1 MNNNNNLLQVL
12 SPFGEWKHSKGNQI
26 VDEIAAKK
34 MIHNSQKL
42 FAKKIPIY
50 IGHPD
55 ENNAHCTDK
64 KVGEVERILKT
75 PKGILISARY
85 NNDSYSKIKTGKIS
99 ALSPRWEME
108 HINDNNYRPIR
119 LISVGLTNNPN
130 ISTSGKIIDVFD
142 ISEQQQHKILLD
154 INRVKNCC
162 STLIN
167 KTKQSN
173 KKIEK
178 LITNIRKNNVIQR
191 ISEINNNNYIH
202 NKASLKDLS
211 EEAKKISQS
220 SGEAYTK
227 VFARLRNKTKNK

>member
-12 SPFGEWKHSKGNQI
+12 SPFGEWKHSKGNQV

-64 KVGEVERILKT
+64 KVGEIERIFKT
-75 PKGILISARY
+75 SKGILVSAKY
-85 NNDSYSKIKTGKIS
+85 NDDSYSKIKTGKIK

-108 HINDNNYRPIR
+108 HISDDKYRPIR

-130 ISTSGKIIDVFD
+130 ILTSGKIIDVFD
-142 ISEQQQHKILLD
+142 ISEQQNKSLVE
-154 INRVKNCC
+154 INRIKNCC
-162 STLIN
+162 SRLIN
-167 KTKQSN
+167 KAKQSN
-173 KKIEK
+173 EKIEK
-178 LITNIRKNNVIQR
+178 LNTNIYKNNVIQR
-191 ISEINNNNYIH
+191 INKINNDDCFNN
-202 NKASLKDLS
+202 KTSLKDVS
-211 EEAKKISQS
+211 KEARKISLS

-227 VFARLRNKTKNK
+227 VFARLKNKIKNK